1 MRITFNR
8 RRQVS
13 VGCLLPTAFC
23 LLLAAY
29 CSLIFMF
36 RPFQHIHFVG
46 IGGIGMSGIAEV
58 LANLGFR
65 VSGSD
70 QKKSEVTD
78 RLEALG
84 VEVTE
89 GHAAENVGDAHVVVR
104 STAVRD
110 DNPEITEA
118 RRQSIP
124 VIPRAEMLA
133 ELMRMKPYTVAV
145 AGSHGKTT
153 TTSMVAT
160 VLGIAGLDPTFVV
173 GGIVRSYRSNARLGK
188 SDLMVV
194 EADESDRSF
203 LMLTPTIAVVTN
215 IDREHMDYYHDMED
229 VRKCFA
235 DFVNKVPFYGA
246 AILCLDDPHVQAVIP
261 KVERRRVTYGLSAQ
275 ADISAHGISYD
286 QSFGSSFTVWRGI
299 DVLGSI
305 SMRVPGKHNVYNS
318 LAAIAVGLEL
328 EVPFAKIAEALGEF
342 SGADRRFQFKG
353 EERGITVVD
362 DYGHHPTE
370 IKATLSAARIGAP
383 NRRIVVLFQ
392 PHRYTRTNDLMDEF
406 ASAFNNAD
414 VLLVTDIYAASET
427 PIDGVNAEVL
437 TNRIKI
443 YGHKHA
449 EYIGAMENGPQVL
462 RETVREGDLVIT
474 LGAGSVHRSG
484 DQLLELL
491 REA

>member
-1 MRITFNR
+1 
-8 RRQVS
+8 
-13 VGCLLPTAFC
+13 
-23 LLLAAY
+23 
-29 CSLIFMF
+29 MF

-65 VSGSD
+65 VTGSD
-70 QKKSEVTD
+70 QKKSEVTA

-110 DNPEITEA
+110 DNPEIGEA
-118 RRQSIP
+118 RRRSIP

-133 ELMRMKPYTVAV
+133 ELMRMKPYTVAC

-160 VLGIAGLDPTFVV
+160 VLGTAGLDPTFVV

-188 SDLMVV
+188 SELMVV

-203 LMLTPTIAVVTN
+203 LMLTPMIAVVTN

-246 AILCLDDPHVQAVIP
+246 AVLCLDDPHVQAVIP
-261 KVERRRVTYGLSAQ
+261 KVERRRITYGMSAQ
-275 ADISAHGISYD
+275 ADISAHDISYD
-286 QSFGSSFTVWRGI
+286 QSFGSTVT
-299 DVLGSI
+299 VLSGVEALGKVSL
-305 SMRVPGKHNVYNS
+305 RVPGKHNVYNS
-318 LAAIAVGLEL
+318 LAAIATGLEL
-328 EVPFAKIAEALGEF
+328 DVPFDTIAHALSEF
-342 SGADRRFQFKG
+342 SGAERRFQFKG
-353 EERGITVVD
+353 DEKGITVVD

-414 VLLVTDIYAASET
+414 VLFVTDIYAASEP
-427 PIDGVNAEVL
+427 PIEGVDAEVL
-437 TNRIKI
+437 TRRIKS
-443 YGHKHA
+443 YGHKNA
-449 EYIGAMENGPQVL
+449 EYIGGLENAAANLAEV
-462 RETVREGDLVIT
+462 VREGDLVIT

-484 DQLLELL
+484 DQLLALL
-491 REA
+491 RGDTSQAAQS

>member
-1 MRITFNR
+1 
-8 RRQVS
+8 
-13 VGCLLPTAFC
+13 
-23 LLLAAY
+23 
-29 CSLIFMF
+29 MF

-70 QKKSEVTD
+70 QKKTEVTD

-89 GHAAENVGDAHVVVR
+89 GHAPENVGDAHVVVR

-160 VLGIAGLDPTFVV
+160 VLGTAGLDPTFVV

-188 SDLMVV
+188 SELMVV

-203 LMLTPTIAVVTN
+203 LMLTPMIAVVTN

-246 AILCLDDPHVQAVIP
+246 AVLCLDDPHVQAVIP
-261 KVERRRVTYGLSAQ
+261 KVERRRITYGLSAQ
-275 ADISAHGISYD
+275 ADISAHEITYD

-299 DVLGSI
+299 DVLG
-305 SMRVPGKHNVYNS
+305 RVNLKVPGKHNVYNS

-328 EVPFAKIAEALGEF
+328 DVPFEKIAEALGEF
-342 SGADRRFQFKG
+342 TGADRRFQFKG
-353 EERGITVVD
+353 EEKGITVVD

-414 VLLVTDIYAASET
+414 VLLVTDIYAASEM
-427 PIDGVNAEVL
+427 PIDGVNAEIL
-437 TNRIKI
+437 TGRIKS
-443 YGHKHA
+443 YGHKNA
-449 EYIGAMENGPQVL
+449 EYIGDLGGGAEKLADV
-462 RETVREGDLVIT
+462 VREGDLVIT
-474 LGAGSVHRSG
+474 LGAGSVHRAG
-484 DQLLELL
+484 DQLLGLL
-491 REA
+491 RDGHATASA

>member
-1 MRITFNR
+1 LETYISDLKSQTLDLKQN
-8 RRQVS
+8 
-13 VGCLLPTAFC
+13 
-23 LLLAAY
+23 
-29 CSLIFMF
+29 MF

-70 QKKSEVTD
+70 QKKSEVTAH
-78 RLEALG
+78 LEELK

-89 GHAAENVGDAHVVVR
+89 GHDAANVGDAHVVVR

-110 DNPEITEA
+110 DNPEIIEA
-118 RRQSIP
+118 RRRSIP

-173 GGIVRSYRSNARLGK
+173 GGIVRSYRANARLGK
-188 SDLMVV
+188 SELMVV

-203 LMLTPTIAVVTN
+203 LMLDPMIAVVTN

-246 AILCLDDPHVQAVIP
+246 AVLCLDDPHVQAVIP
-261 KVERRRVTYGLSAQ
+261 KVERRRITYGMSAQ
-275 ADISAHGISYD
+275 ADISAYD
-286 QSFGSSFTVWRGI
+286 IQYDHSFGSTFQVLSGI
-299 DVLGSI
+299 NVLGRVSLK
-305 SMRVPGKHNVYNS
+305 VPGKHNVYNS
-318 LAAIAVGLEL
+318 LAAIAAALEL
-328 EVPFAKIAEALGEF
+328 DVPFDTIAHALSEF
-342 SGADRRFQFKG
+342 GGAERRFQFKG
-353 EERGITVVD
+353 EEQGITVVD

-392 PHRYTRTNDLMDEF
+392 PHRYTRTADLMDEF

-414 VLLVTDIYAASET
+414 VLLVSDIYAASEN
-427 PIDGVNAEVL
+427 PIEGINAEVL
-437 TNRIKI
+437 TNRIKS
-443 YGHKHA
+443 YGHKSA
-449 EYIGAMENGPQVL
+449 EYLGGIEGSAEVL
-462 RETVREGDLVIT
+462 RDTVHEGDLVIT
-474 LGAGSVHRSG
+474 LGAGTVTRVG
-484 DQLLELL
+484 DQLLKLL
-491 REA
+491 RA

>member
-1 MRITFNR
+1 
-8 RRQVS
+8 
-13 VGCLLPTAFC
+13 
-23 LLLAAY
+23 
-29 CSLIFMF
+29 MF

-65 VSGSD
+65 VTGSD
-70 QKKSEVTD
+70 QKKSEVTA
-78 RLEALG
+78 RLEGLK

-110 DNPEITEA
+110 DNPEIIEA
-118 RRQSIP
+118 RRRSIP

-133 ELMRMKPYTVAV
+133 ELMRMKPYTVAC

-160 VLGIAGLDPTFVV
+160 VLGTAGLDPTFVV

-188 SDLMVV
+188 SELMVV

-203 LMLTPTIAVVTN
+203 LMLTPMIAVVTN

-246 AILCLDDPHVQAVIP
+246 AVLCLDDPHVQAVIP
-261 KVERRRVTYGLSAQ
+261 KVERRRITYGMSAQ
-275 ADISAHGISYD
+275 ADISAHDISYD
-286 QSFGSSFTVWRGI
+286 QSFGSTFTVLSG
-299 DVLGSI
+299 VEALGRVSL
-305 SMRVPGKHNVYNS
+305 RVPGKHNVYNS
-318 LAAIAVGLEL
+318 LAAIATGLEL
-328 EVPFAKIAEALGEF
+328 DVPFDTIAHALSDF
-342 SGADRRFQFKG
+342 SGTERRFQFKG
-353 EERGITVVD
+353 DEKGVTVVD

-414 VLLVTDIYAASET
+414 VLFVTDIYAASEP
-427 PIDGVNAEVL
+427 PIEGVDAEVL
-437 TNRIKI
+437 TRRIKS
-443 YGHKHA
+443 YGHKNA
-449 EYIGAMENGPQVL
+449 EYIGALENAAANL
-462 RETVREGDLVIT
+462 AEIVREGDLVIT

-484 DQLLELL
+484 DQLLALL
-491 REA
+491 RGETSQAAQS

>member
-1 MRITFNR
+1 
-8 RRQVS
+8 
-13 VGCLLPTAFC
+13 
-23 LLLAAY
+23 
-29 CSLIFMF
+29 MF
-36 RPFQHIHFVG
+36 RRFQHIHFIG

-70 QKKSEVTD
+70 LKKSDVTA
-78 RLEALG
+78 RLEELG
-84 VEVTE
+84 AEVTE

-110 DNPEITEA
+110 DNPEIIEA
-118 RRQSIP
+118 RRRSIP

-133 ELMRMKPYTVAV
+133 ELMRMKPHTVAV

-173 GGIVRSYRSNARLGK
+173 GGIVRSYLSNARLGK

-215 IDREHMDYYHDMED
+215 IDREHMDYYHDMDD
-229 VRKCFA
+229 VRKCFS

-246 AILCLDDPHVQAVIP
+246 AVLCLDDPHVQAVIP

-275 ADISAHGISYD
+275 ADISAHEIAYD
-286 QSFGSSFTVWRGI
+286 QSFGSSFIVWRGI
-299 DVLGSI
+299 EVLGRVGL
-305 SMRVPGKHNVYNS
+305 RVPGKHNVYNS

-328 EVPFAKIAEALGEF
+328 EVPFDQIAFALGEF
-342 SGADRRFQFKG
+342 TGADRRFQFKG
-353 EERGITVVD
+353 EEAGVTVVD

-392 PHRYTRTNDLMDEF
+392 PHRYSRTHDLMEEF

-414 VLLVTDIYAASET
+414 VLFVTDIYAASET
-427 PIDGVNAEVL
+427 PIDGVDAAVL
-437 TNRIKI
+437 TERIKS
-443 YGHKHA
+443 YGHKNA
-449 EYIGAMENGPQVL
+449 DYIGALDNAAGIL
-462 RETVREGDLVIT
+462 RENVREGDLVIT
-474 LGAGSVHRSG
+474 LGAGSVHRAG
-484 DQLLELL
+484 DRLLGML
-491 REA
+491 RGSQAAQSA